1 VSDTEDYKA
10 MKNQGMEEKIR
21 SLETRLSKIESILR
35 IEWVGENE
43 DSERIDQGLQD
54 ERAKETTESRIVEYG
69 LAWLGSIVFLFGIIF
84 LMSYIESLGYV
95 ILSKVIAYLLT
106 TMVFTFSYYSRKAF
120 PTLTYV
126 LNLCSVLLFYYVT
139 VGLHF
144 YSEEPLIT
152 QKGIALILIF
162 VIIGFQ
168 LYDAIRKNKELLA
181 SFAITLSVITAVIAD
196 YSYITFLILIFS
208 AVATLLLFF
217 KKLWWRLHIFSLFLV
232 YLAHLI
238 WLFNNPV
245 LGHSIG
251 IVESPDYNIL
261 FLFGYAIIYSLSIF
275 IPSERLESNGK
286 LISIAIWNA
295 LGFSFL
301 LLIIIPSFY
310 EASYPLIFS
319 AISVYCLV
327 FSVILKLRL
336 DRNFAPATYASFG
349 FAALSVAVYGF
360 FGLPDAFLLLVLQSL
375 LVVTMALWYRSQ
387 IIVVANAFLFIS
399 ILLLYLIISDS
410 NDFTNFA
417 FAFAALATARI
428 LGWRKE
434 RLTLKTD
441 IFRNI
446 YLMLA
451 FSMIL
456 YGLNQALPSNYV
468 TLAWTAT
475 AIGFF
480 LLSVLLGNI
489 KYRYLSILTIVIT
502 GGHLFFVDLG
512 QMDVFY
518 RVIAFLVFAL
528 ITLGVSL
535 YYTKKIRKK

>member
-1 VSDTEDYKA
+1 MSETGNTNTPDNQSLED
-10 MKNQGMEEKIR
+10 KIQ
-21 SLETRLSKIESILR
+21 SLETRLGKIEKILR
-35 IEWVGENE
+35 IEWIGEAE
-43 DSERIDQGLQD
+43 EAEEAEKGLKKAGTND
-54 ERAKETTESRIVEYG
+54 TTESRIVEYG

-84 LMSYIESLGYV
+84 LMSYIESLGYPV
-95 ILSKVIAYLLT
+95 LSKAIAYI
-106 TMVFTFSYYSRKAF
+106 FTILVIGFAYNSRKSF
-120 PTLTYV
+120 PTLSYV
-126 LNLCSVLLFYYVT
+126 LSICCVLLLYYVT
-139 VGLHF
+139 IGLHF
-144 YSEEPLIT
+144 FSEEPLIP
-152 QKGIALILIF
+152 QKGIDLVLVFI
-162 VIIGFQ
+162 IIGLQ
-168 LYDAIRKNKELLA
+168 LYHAIRKNAEFLA
-181 SFAITLSVITAVIAD
+181 TLAITLSVITAVVVD
-196 YSYITFLILIFS
+196 YSYITFLILTFTAI
-208 AVATLLLFF
+208 TTHLLFF
-217 KKLWWRLHIFSLFLV
+217 KKLWWRLHVYSLFIV
-232 YLAHLI
+232 YLAHLL
-238 WLFNNPV
+238 WLFGNPI
-245 LGHSIG
+245 LGHQMK
-251 IVESPDYNIL
+251 VVDSPDYNIL

-275 IPSERLESNGK
+275 IPKERLETNGK

-310 EASYPLIFS
+310 KESYPLIFS
-319 AISVYCLV
+319 AISVYCLA
-327 FSVILKLRL
+327 FSVVLKLKL
-336 DRNFAPATYASFG
+336 NRNFAPATYASFG

-360 FGLPDAFLLLVLQSL
+360 FGLPDAFLLLVIQSL
-375 LVVTMALWYRSQ
+375 LVVSLALWYRSQ

-399 ILLLYLIISDS
+399 ILLLYLFISDS
-410 NDFTNFA
+410 INFTNFA
-417 FAFAALATARI
+417 FAITALATARI

-434 RLTLKTD
+434 RLSLKTD

-535 YYTKKIRKK
+535 YYTKKIREK